1 MTVAEIV
8 CSSDEAAS
16 FVPEADVSNASSSI
30 ELPAS
35 AVSEGTRRL
44 WPFSTTNCFPPALI
58 TACDICFIL
67 SDESNR
73 HRKVEYYRQPGGKQ
87 QPLRLAERP
96 PWLRQ
101 RSFVHFAPESSP

>member
-1 MTVAEIV
+1 MTVAVIV

-16 FVPEADVSNASSSI
+16 SVPEDDVSNASSSI

-35 AVSEGTRRL
+35 AVSEGTRRV

-67 SDESNR
+67 SDESDR
-73 HRKVEYYRQPGGKQ
+73 HRKVEYYRQPSGKR
-87 QPLRLAERP
+87 QPLRLGVRP
-96 PWLRQ
+96 PRLRR
-101 RSFVHFAPESSP
+101 RSFAHFAL